1 MSGTLEGRVVL
12 VTGATGIAAAV
23 VRLAAARGA
32 RVVAAALAAGEL
44 ATLGEQVAGL
54 ETVAGDLTEA
64 AAADRAVAR
73 AVERF
78 GRLDAVVNVAGLS
91 GRRFGDGPLH
101 ACSDEGWERTLA
113 GNLRPVFLV
122 CRAALRQML
131 AQPQSARGHRGAIVN
146 TSSVLAAS
154 PQAQH
159 FATHAY
165 AASKAAIDGLS
176 RSLAAYY
183 APHGIRVNSL
193 APGLVRTPMSAR
205 AQQDPAILA
214 LMETKQPLVRD
225 LIAAEDVARAA
236 LFLASDEAAAI
247 TGDRLI
253 VDAGWGVS

>member
-1 MSGTLEGRVVL
+1 MSGPLDDRVLL
-12 VTGATGIAAAV
+12 VTGASGIAAATI
-23 VRLAAARGA
+23 RLAAAQGA
-32 RVVAAALAAGEL
+32 HVVAASRSDDELAA
-44 ATLGEQVAGL
+44 LGAEVEGL
-54 ETVAGDLTEA
+54 ETVAGDLTDATVAE
-64 AAADRAVAR
+64 RAVGR
-73 AVERF
+73 AVDRF
-78 GRLDAVVNVAGLS
+78 GRLDAVFNVAGLS

-101 ACSDEGWERTLA
+101 ACSDQGWERTLA

-131 AQPQSARGHRGAIVN
+131 AQPASARGQRGTIVN

-205 AQQDPAILA
+205 AQQDQAILA
-214 LMETKQPLVRD
+214 LIQAKQPLAPD
-225 LIAAEDVARAA
+225 LIDADDIARAA
-236 LFLASDEAAAI
+236 LFLLSDEAAAI

-253 VDAGWGVS
+253 VDGGWSVS